1 MAVIILLALCVTNRS
16 FSRHETFLVRMAAKA
31 VGTMVALVVGE
42 ANLKTEICD
51 NFETGLI

>member
-1 MAVIILLALCVTNRS
+1 MLALCVTNRS
-16 FSRHETFLVRMAAKA
+16 FSRHETFLARMAAKA

-42 ANLKTEICD
+42 ANLKKEICD